1 MIFVSF
7 GSLLCLIL
15 LHIFADKFK
24 FLEGIPR
31 SRWLSIAGGVS
42 IAYVF
47 LHLLPEV
54 TAADRTIKEAS
65 GSLLQWIDHHGF
77 LVALV
82 GVTVF
87 YGLERAVRR
96 SKYGDDWE
104 GSEKKASRKVFWLHL
119 ASFSFYNVVVG
130 YLMIHHN
137 TMGPLSFGF
146 FTVAM
151 ALHFV
156 VVDFGMRDDFKEDY
170 GRIGRWVI
178 SLSLALGWLLGYSHA
193 LSEHIVS
200 IFIAFLGGGIV
211 LNAIKEELPDERQSD
226 FLAFVGGV
234 GGYAALL
241 LAL

>member
-1 MIFVSF
+1 MTLF
-7 GSLLCLIL
+7 SLCALLGLIL

-54 TAADRTIKEAS
+54 TAAERSIREAS
-65 GSLLQWIDHHGF
+65 GGVLEWIDHHAF

-104 GSEKKASRKVFWLHL
+104 GDENKASAKVFWLHL
-119 ASFSFYNVVVG
+119 ATFSFYNIVVG

-137 TMGPLSFGF
+137 TMGPVSFAF

-151 ALHFV
+151 ALHFI
-156 VVDFGMRDDFKEDY
+156 VVDFGMRDDFKENY
-170 GRIGRWVI
+170 ARIGRWVI
-178 SLSLALGWLLGYSHA
+178 SAALAAGWMLGYSHL
-193 LSEHIVS
+193 LSEQVVG

-226 FLAFVGGV
+226 FLAFVVGV
-234 GGYAALL
+234 GGYSALL
-241 LAL
+241 LSH

>member
-1 MIFVSF
+1 MVFF
-7 GSLLCLIL
+7 SLGALAILIL
-15 LHIFADKFK
+15 LHVFAERFK

-54 TAADRTIKEAS
+54 AAANQAIEDAS
-65 GSLLQWIDHHGF
+65 GGLLKWADHHGF
-77 LVALV
+77 LVALL

-96 SKYGDDWE
+96 SKYSEDWE
-104 GSEKKASRKVFWLHL
+104 GNAAKASAKVFWLHL
-119 ASFSFYNVVVG
+119 FSFSFYNVVVG

-146 FTVAM
+146 FTVAI
-151 ALHFV
+151 ALHFI
-156 VVDFGMRDDFKEDY
+156 VVDFGMRDDFKDDY
-170 GRIGRWVI
+170 ARIGRWV
-178 SLSLALGWLLGYSHA
+178 LSLALIVGWLLGYSHL
-193 LSEHIVS
+193 LSEEIVS
-200 IFIAFLGGGIV
+200 VCVAFLAGGIV

-226 FLAFVGGV
+226 FLAFVTGV
-234 GGYAALL
+234 GGYSVLL
-241 LAL
+241 LSL

>member
-1 MIFVSF
+1 MTLF
-7 GSLLCLIL
+7 SLCALLGLIL
-15 LHIFADKFK
+15 LHVFADRFR

-54 TAADRTIKEAS
+54 TAADRTIRDAS
-65 GSLLQWIDHHGF
+65 GSLPEWIDHHAF

-104 GSEKKASRKVFWLHL
+104 GDERRASKKVFWLHL
-119 ASFSFYNVVVG
+119 VAFSFYNIVVG

-137 TMGPLSFGF
+137 TMGPVSFAF

-170 GRIGRWVI
+170 SRTGRWVI
-178 SLSLALGWLLGYSHA
+178 SFSLALGWLLGYSHL
-193 LSEHIVS
+193 LSEQVVS

-226 FLAFVGGV
+226 FLAFVAGV
-234 GGYAALL
+234 GGYSALL
-241 LAL
+241 LSL